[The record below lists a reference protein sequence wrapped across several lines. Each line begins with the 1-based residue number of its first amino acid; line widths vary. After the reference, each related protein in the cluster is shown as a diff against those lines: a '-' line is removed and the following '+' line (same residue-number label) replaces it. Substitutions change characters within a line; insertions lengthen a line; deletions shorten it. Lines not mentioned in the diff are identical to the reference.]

1 MPAQMTRRRLLQTA
15 ALSAWTGTWTGAQ
28 AWATPGQADPAF
40 AKRKL
45 VVVMLRGAVDGL
57 NVVVPYGDPSY
68 ARHRPNLAIPAP
80 GAEGGALRLDRLFG
94 LHPALAPLHK
104 HWTSGQ
110 LGFVHASGSPD
121 PTRSHFDAQDYME
134 SGTPG
139 RKSTP
144 DGWMNRLLSGLPGP
158 GSATRA
164 VCMGATP
171 PRIFAGP
178 ASVASLGLGPSAMD
192 PKAIDRPQLQSRLA
206 ELYAG
211 DDKLAAA
218 YRSATE
224 GRQAMQRSMQK
235 QAGERSMDSS
245 ADAGAPSARSFAADA
260 HRLGQL
266 IHADPR
272 TQLAFTSVGGWDT
285 HVNQGASTGQLANRL
300 TALGEGLDALAL
312 GLGDS
317 FKQTVIV
324 VMSEFGRTVRQ
335 NGTGGTDHGRGNAIW
350 LLGGPVA
357 GGQVHG
363 EWPGLEDRALADG
376 RDLAVVN
383 DFRHVIQP
391 LLTQHLGL
399 SEAGLASVFPQ
410 LPARTGPA
418 LALLRV

>member
-1 MPAQMTRRRLLQTA
+1 MTAQMKRRTLLQSA
-15 ALSAWTGTWTGAQ
+15 AFG
-28 AWATPGQADPAF
+28 AWAWAAPGRAEPEI

-57 NVVVPYGDPSY
+57 NVVVPYGDPAY
-68 ARHRPNLAIPAP
+68 ARHRPGLAIPAP
-80 GAEGGALRLDRLFG
+80 GAEGGALHLDRLFG

-104 HWTSGQ
+104 HWSNGQ

-139 RKSTP
+139 RKGTP
-144 DGWMNRLLSGLPGP
+144 DGWMNRLLGALPGP
-158 GSATRA
+158 GSATRG
-164 VCMGATP
+164 VCMCSTP
-171 PRIFAGP
+171 ARIFAGP
-178 ASVASLGLGPSAMD
+178 ASVASLGLGPAAMD

-206 ELYAG
+206 QLYAA

-224 GRQAMQRSMQK
+224 GRQEMQRSMHK
-235 QAGERSMDSS
+235 QAPGMDSS

-260 HRLGQL
+260 RRLGQL
-266 IHADPR
+266 IHADAR

-285 HVNQGASTGQLANRL
+285 HVNQGASTGQLAHRL
-300 TALGEGLDALAL
+300 SALGEGLDALAL

-335 NGTGGTDHGRGNAIW
+335 NGTGGTDHGRGNAVW

-357 GGQVHG
+357 GAQVHG

-376 RDLAVVN
+376 RDLAVVS
-383 DFRHVIQP
+383 DFRHVLQP
-391 LLTQHLGL
+391 LLSQHLGL
-399 SEAGLASVFPQ
+399 DEAGLAAVFPQ
-410 LPARTGPA
+410 LPAHKGKA
-418 LALLRV
+418 LRLLRA